1 MKVEAALLL
10 LLAGTVTVNGFA
22 AGPPIQACNDI
33 YPVGHLGPSLD
44 LSTNPFQL
52 SLSEFDQS
60 YAGELFYIPGQQYQ
74 CE

>member
-10 LLAGTVTVNGFA
+10 LLAGAVTVNGFTG
-22 AGPPIQACNDI
+22 GPPLQACNDI
-33 YPVGHLGPSLD
+33 YPVGHSGSSQSL
-44 LSTNPFQL
+44 SSSPFQL
-52 SLSEFDQS
+52 SLPEFDQS